1 MSQFSLNQNAEA
13 QLAGLNLKI
22 KALQGNESGFLN
34 QIDSLRQQLAG
45 FENIKLE
52 HSQLSTQ
59 NQFLNGQTNALSS
72 QLSEFEKLRLEVVEL
87 RNMRASFDVQLKS
100 QYDGFN

>member
-1 MSQFSLNQNAEA
+1 
-13 QLAGLNLKI
+13 
-22 KALQGNESGFLN
+22 
-34 QIDSLRQQLAG
+34 
-45 FENIKLE
+45 LE